1 MRVNQASTPYSIRKE
16 HRATKNSPDETMVVV
31 DDNRRQAILLGYYPV
46 VTYQPVLLPPAIYLS
61 EQSMPCQFPRSTQM
75 KTTMK

>member
-1 MRVNQASTPYSIRKE
+1 
-16 HRATKNSPDETMVVV
+16 MVVV

-61 EQSMPCQFPRSTQM
+61 EKSMPCQFP
-75 KTTMK
+75 